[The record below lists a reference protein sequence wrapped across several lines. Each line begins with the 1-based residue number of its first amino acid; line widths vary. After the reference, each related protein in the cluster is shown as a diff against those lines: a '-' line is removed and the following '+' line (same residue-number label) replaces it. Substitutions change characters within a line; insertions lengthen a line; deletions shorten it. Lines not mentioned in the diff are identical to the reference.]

1 MASAQ
6 NIRHASRIVRSGGV
20 IAYPTEGVYGLG
32 CLPGDYAAV
41 SRILEMKART
51 EAQGL
56 ILIGANAEQL
66 SVWAELP
73 DSSLKSS
80 AEKPVTW
87 IVPAT
92 DAVPDWIRGDNSGVA
107 VRLTAHRVARALCE
121 ESGSCLVS
129 TSANLSG
136 HEPARNLFVLRRQFG
151 ALVDYV
157 VPGHCGPAAGAS
169 EIIDLRTGNIV
180 RSA

>member
-6 NIRHASRIVRSGGV
+6 NIRHASRVLHGGGV

-41 SRILEMKART
+41 SRILEMKSRS

-56 ILIGANAEQL
+56 VLIGANAEQL

-73 DSSLKSS
+73 DSLLTSS
-80 AEKPVTW
+80 EENPVTW

-92 DAVPDWIRGDNSGVA
+92 DAVPDWIRGDNTGVA
-107 VRLTAHRVARALCE
+107 VRITAHPVASALCTG
-121 ESGSCLVS
+121 SGSCLVS

-136 HEPARNLFVLRRQFG
+136 HEPARNLFVLRKQFG

-157 VPGHCGPAAGAS
+157 VPGLCGPAAGAS
-169 EIIDLRTGNIV
+169 EIRDSRTGNIV
-180 RSA
+180 RPA

>member
-6 NIRHASRIVRSGGV
+6 NIRHASRVLHGGGV

-41 SRILEMKART
+41 SRILEMKSRS
-51 EAQGL
+51 ESQGL

-73 DSSLKSS
+73 DSLLTSS
-80 AEKPVTW
+80 EENPVTW

-92 DAVPDWIRGDNSGVA
+92 DAVPDWIRGDNTGVA
-107 VRLTAHRVARALCE
+107 VRITAHPVAGALCAA
-121 ESGSCLVS
+121 SGSCLVS

-136 HEPARNLFVLRRQFG
+136 HEPARNMFVLRKQFG

-157 VPGHCGPAAGAS
+157 VPGSCGPAAGAS
-169 EIIDLRTGNIV
+169 EIRDSRTGNIV